1 MVNGGERFP
10 TCVWSSLSS
19 PIPQVM
25 KTGDVIEIFRG
36 AFEHWAVY
44 VGKGYVVHLTSPSEA
59 AGASVSGLGSVLA
72 DRAIVKKELLSV
84 VAGGDKY
91 RVNNKNDD
99 KYKPLP
105 PNEIVQQAEKMVGKY
120 VPYSLTNSNCEHF
133 VNTLRYGVSRSDQ
146 VCPQSVSPSLVP
158 DHSPADRG
166 WEPAEGWQCNLTW
179 TLPLIGGQ
187 GSCQSEQWGP
197 RERDPGHVGPIF
209 PAQGQQETLQLL
221 WVSWSLSLLCQGHSV
236 A

>member
-1 MVNGGERFP
+1 VTFNDA
-10 TCVWSSLSS
+10 TS
-19 PIPQVM
+19 PE
-25 KTGDVIEIFRG
+25 TGDVIEIFRG

-44 VGKGYVVHLTSPSEA
+44 VGKGYVPVQGL
-59 AGASVSGLGSVLA
+59 ASVSGLGSVLA

-146 VCPQSVSPSLVP
+146 VCPQSVDVICAFGIHDFISNFL
-158 DHSPADRG
+158 D
-166 WEPAEGWQCNLTW
+166 NLGVT
-179 TLPLIGGQ
+179 
-187 GSCQSEQWGP
+187 
-197 RERDPGHVGPIF
+197 
-209 PAQGQQETLQLL
+209 QLAYL
-221 WVSWSLSLLCQGHSV
+221 MYEKCLLHNSNS
-236 A
+236 